1 MIKMRLFVVAL
12 AIAFL
17 LAGCGEKQSS
27 SASKL
32 PEVPVQKAEVLEDP
46 VKTKCGLANP
56 AVDQPEDEPEDF
68 FDADADSDSDADG

>member
-56 AVDQPEDEPEDF
+56 VVDQPEGKPEDEPEDF
-68 FDADADSDSDADG
+68 FDFDADG